1 MTKEFFSTIEV
12 AKILGVSRVAVFKK
26 IKTGKIK
33 AEKIG
38 RNFVIRKENLPNVLN
53 QFLSNE
59 KKREIEISV
68 KKTLKEYG
76 QTIKLLGKE

>member
-1 MTKEFFSTIEV
+1 MIKEFFSTIEV

-26 IKTGKIK
+26 IKSGKIK
-33 AEKIG
+33 AEKMG
-38 RNFVIRKENLPNVLN
+38 RNFVVRKENLPNVLN

-59 KKREIEISV
+59 KKREIENSV
-68 KKTLKEYG
+68 KKTLREYG

>member
-1 MTKEFFSTIEV
+1 MIKEFFSTIEV
-12 AKILGVSRVAVFKK
+12 AKILGVSRIAVFKK

-38 RNFVIRKENLPNVLN
+38 RNFVVRKENLPNVLN

-59 KKREIEISV
+59 KKKEIEYSV
-68 KKTLKEYG
+68 KKTLREYG